1 MSGDEAG
8 RKSTNIEEQPFCLR
22 LDSLSVEQA
31 NNSAHIIS
39 RAKFFV
45 SGEISQESMINFS
58 VREFL

>member
-1 MSGDEAG
+1 MSGDEVD
-8 RKSTNIEEQPFCLR
+8 RKTTNIEEQSFCLR

-45 SGEISQESMINFS
+45 SGEIRQEGMINFG